1 MAWLA
6 CSLQRDYDVLEESE
20 STRVEMTASPN
31 SKQTVTLCPQCQHAL
46 PGDARVCPGCGIDL
60 ALLSLLGEKAYLE
73 GMPKFAPMDTTPQ
86 WLVPRIGEFLLREK
100 LITEDQ
106 LQSALKRQR
115 ELSEQG
121 QKVLL
126 GQTLLQMEIVDR
138 GTLDLAVTQQIVE
151 LHAALQES
159 NRTLQQRVRE
169 RTRELRN
176 ALERLTE
183 LNQIKANLISNI
195 SHELRT
201 PLAHIKGYVELFIDG
216 EMGDLS
222 EEQTDAMAIIRRATN
237 RLGTLIEDLIE
248 FSTASREG
256 ITLQLEETEI
266 DTLIKAVLER
276 SQAKAQ
282 QTGVKLQWKTDK
294 DLPSIK
300 VDRERLSWAVFQLV
314 DNAIKFTP
322 AEGKVQVKAEKVDL
336 GVRIQVQ
343 DTGIGIAE
351 DKLDEIFEPFH
362 QLDGSPTR
370 RYGGTGLG
378 LSLVKM
384 ILEAHGAEL
393 AVASEEGK
401 GTTFHFIVPRSNE
414 EG

>member
-6 CSLQRDYDVLEESE
+6 CSLQRDYDVLGESE
-20 STRVEMTASPN
+20 STRAEMTALPN

-282 QTGVKLQWKTDK
+282 QTGVKLQWKTDN

>member
-1 MAWLA
+1 M
-6 CSLQRDYDVLEESE
+6 SE
-20 STRVEMTASPN
+20 MQAS
-31 SKQTVTLCPQCQHAL
+31 QTSVTLCPQCQQPL

-86 WLVPRIGEFLLREK
+86 WLVPRIGEFLIREQ
-100 LITEDQ
+100 LISEEQ
-106 LQSALKRQR
+106 LQAALKRQK

-121 QKVLL
+121 QQVLL
-126 GQTLLQMEIVDR
+126 GQTLLQMEMVDR
-138 GTLDLAVTQQIVE
+138 STLDRAVTQQIVE

-159 NRTLQQRVRE
+159 NRTLKQRVEE

-176 ALERLTE
+176 ALERVTE

-201 PLAHIKGYVELFIDG
+201 PLAHIKGYVELFVADEFG
-216 EMGDLS
+216 KLP
-222 EEQTDAMAIIRRATN
+222 EEQADAMAVIHRATN

-256 ITLQLEETEI
+256 ITLQLEVTDLTGMVEEVI
-266 DTLIKAVLER
+266 QRSRGKAKQIGVTLNW
-276 SQAKAQ
+276 QA
-282 QTGVKLQWKTDK
+282 DK
-294 DLPSIK
+294 DLPTLKI
-300 VDRERLSWAVFQLV
+300 DRERLSWAVFQLI

-322 AEGKVQVKAEKVDL
+322 AEGKVQVSAETVDL
-336 GVRIQVQ
+336 GISIAVK
-343 DTGIGIAE
+343 DTGIGIAP

-393 AVASEEGK
+393 VVESEEGK
-401 GTTFHFIVPRSNE
+401 GTTFRFTLPETNE
-414 EG
+414 GR

>member
-1 MAWLA
+1 M
-6 CSLQRDYDVLEESE
+6 SE
-20 STRVEMTASPN
+20 MPAS
-31 SKQTVTLCPQCQHAL
+31 KTTVTLCPQCQQPL

-60 ALLSLLGEKAYLE
+60 ALLSLLGEKAYLD

-86 WLVPRIGEFLLREK
+86 WLVPRIGEFLIREN
-100 LITEDQ
+100 LITEEQ
-106 LQSALKRQR
+106 LQAALKRQR

-121 QKVLL
+121 QHVLL
-126 GQTLLQMEIVDR
+126 GQTLLQMKIVDR
-138 GTLDLAVTQQIVE
+138 ATLDRAVTQQIVE

-159 NRTLQQRVRE
+159 NRTLKQRVEE

-176 ALERLTE
+176 ALERVTE

-201 PLAHIKGYVELFIDG
+201 PLAHIKGYVELFVADEFG
-216 EMGDLS
+216 KLP
-222 EEQTDAMAIIRRATN
+222 EEQADAMAVIRRATN

-248 FSTASREG
+248 FSTASKEG
-256 ITLQLEETEI
+256 ITLQLEKTDLPGMIEEVI
-266 DTLIKAVLER
+266 QR
-276 SQAKAQ
+276 SQTKAK
-282 QTGVKLQWKTDK
+282 QTGVSLNWQAEKN
-294 DLPSIK
+294 LPALKI
-300 VDRERLSWAVFQLV
+300 DRERLSWAVLQLI

-322 AEGKVQVKAEKVDL
+322 AEGTVHVNAKIVDVGVGITVK
-336 GVRIQVQ
+336 
-343 DTGIGIAE
+343 DTGIGIAP
-351 DKLDEIFEPFH
+351 DKLEEIFEPFH

-393 AVASEEGK
+393 VVESEEGK
-401 GTTFHFIVPRSNE
+401 GTTFRFTIPRTNE
-414 EG
+414 GR

>member
-1 MAWLA
+1 M
-6 CSLQRDYDVLEESE
+6 SE
-20 STRVEMTASPN
+20 SADN
-31 SKQTVTLCPQCQHAL
+31 QTSSRVTLCPQCQQPL

-86 WLVPRIGEFLLREK
+86 WLVPRIGDFLTREK
-100 LITEDQ
+100 LITEKQ
-106 LQSALKRQR
+106 LQEALKHQK
-115 ELSEQG
+115 EQSEQG
-121 QKVLL
+121 QHVLL

-138 GTLDLAVTQQIVE
+138 ETLDRAITQQIVE

-159 NRTLQQRVRE
+159 NRTLQQRVND

-201 PLAHIKGYVELFIDG
+201 PLAHIKGYVELFIAGD
-216 EMGDLS
+216 MGSLS
-222 EEQTDAMAIIRRATN
+222 AEQTDAMAVIRRATN

-256 ITLQLEETEI
+256 LSLQLEHTELNG
-266 DTLIKAVLER
+266 LIKGVLER

-282 QTGVKLQWKTDK
+282 QAGVVLNWDANSNLP
-294 DLPSIK
+294 DLKIDS
-300 VDRERLSWAVFQLV
+300 ERLSWVLFQLV

-322 AEGKVQVKAEKVDL
+322 AEGDIQVSAENNDL
-336 GVRIQVQ
+336 GVRISVR
-343 DTGIGIAE
+343 DTGIGISPDQLA
-351 DKLDEIFEPFH
+351 EIFEPFH

-378 LSLVKM
+378 LSLAKM
-384 ILEAHGAEL
+384 IVEGHGAEL
-393 AVASEEGK
+393 SVESEEGK
-401 GTTFHFIVPRSNE
+401 GTTFHFVLPTTTE
-414 EG
+414 DV

>member
-1 MAWLA
+1 M
-6 CSLQRDYDVLEESE
+6 SE
-20 STRVEMTASPN
+20 SADN
-31 SKQTVTLCPQCQHAL
+31 QTSSRVTLCPQCQQPL

-86 WLVPRIGEFLLREK
+86 WLVPRIGDFLTREK
-100 LITEDQ
+100 LITGKQ
-106 LQSALKRQR
+106 LQEALKHQK
-115 ELSEQG
+115 EQSEQG
-121 QKVLL
+121 QHVLL

-138 GTLDLAVTQQIVE
+138 ETLDRAITQQIVE

-159 NRTLQQRVRE
+159 NRTLQQRVND

-201 PLAHIKGYVELFIDG
+201 PLAHIKGYVELFIAGD
-216 EMGDLS
+216 MGSLS
-222 EEQTDAMAIIRRATN
+222 AEQTDAMAVIRRATN

-256 ITLQLEETEI
+256 LSLQLEHTELNG
-266 DTLIKAVLER
+266 LIKGVLER

-282 QTGVKLQWKTDK
+282 QAGVVLNWDANSNLP
-294 DLPSIK
+294 DLKIDS
-300 VDRERLSWAVFQLV
+300 ERLSWVLFQLV

-322 AEGKVQVKAEKVDL
+322 AEGDIQVSAENNDL
-336 GVRIQVQ
+336 GVRISVR
-343 DTGIGIAE
+343 DTGIGISPDQLA
-351 DKLDEIFEPFH
+351 EIFEPFH

-378 LSLVKM
+378 LSLAKM
-384 ILEAHGAEL
+384 IVEGHGAEL
-393 AVASEEGK
+393 SVESEEGK
-401 GTTFHFIVPRSNE
+401 GTTFHFVLPTTTE
-414 EG
+414 DV